1 MHTIASLWLLGGS
14 LAANLPLYGFYL
26 HAFFQWHASLAGT
39 RAVATL
45 AMHETARQ
53 ITVTD
58 APG

>member
-1 MHTIASLWLLGGS
+1 VHTIGSLWLLGGS
-14 LAANLPLYGFYL
+14 LAGALLLYGFYL

-39 RAVATL
+39 RAVAKL

-58 APG
+58 AAG